1 MNVPFNSLIFRNTK
15 LENIYKILNIDPNK
29 GDGIDKIHGRLLKD
43 GAELLT
49 ESVCKIIILSLSCK
63 FPLMC
68 KTAKVKPFYKKG
80 KNNEP

>member
-1 MNVPFNSLIFRNTK
+1 MFLSTLSYSETQSLKRSIR
-15 LENIYKILNIDPNK
+15 YLNIDPNK

-63 FPLMC
+63 FPLIC
-68 KTAKVKPFYKKG
+68 KTAKVKPFYKNG
-80 KNNEP
+80 KNNEL

>member
-1 MNVPFNSLIFRNTK
+1 MFLSTLLYSETQSLK
-15 LENIYKILNIDPNK
+15 IYIRYLNIDPNK

-80 KNNEP
+80 KNNEL